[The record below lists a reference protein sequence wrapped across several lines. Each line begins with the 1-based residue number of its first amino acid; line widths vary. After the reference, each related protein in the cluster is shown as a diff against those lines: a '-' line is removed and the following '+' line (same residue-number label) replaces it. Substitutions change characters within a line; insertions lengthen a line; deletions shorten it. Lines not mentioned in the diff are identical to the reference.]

1 LRRCHIAASRF
12 SGTFCIR
19 DLYHADNLA
28 VGRPNVYI
36 PICDAESMVDN
47 MATYR
52 LRATKLKPDGSH
64 SEPIWDAPIDA
75 DTLSDAI
82 EKAKKYHVDYYLD
95 NKDYAWLTDANNNTV
110 WTHQP

>member
-1 LRRCHIAASRF
+1 M
-12 SGTFCIR
+12 
-19 DLYHADNLA
+19 LYS
-28 VGRPNVYI
+28 I

-95 NKDYAWLTDANNNTV
+95 NTDYAWLTDANNNTV
-110 WTHQP
+110 WTHQL